1 MLSLSESLYHTHL
14 RLWSLNLKS
23 SWFTGLQA
31 ISMKLTSQVPTCPN
45 RHPPP
50 VFFDF
55 LNAIIFFSTQLFT
68 LMGLTWTLSLPDN
81 VQLLKSSISFT
92 FLTTT
97 FHLFNCL
104 GSYLLPYPAHWLYK
118 SFITTSPSFVSPVS
132 YSSGLVYLGSL
143 DTPLEHPYSLTIV
156 VWSIC
161 TFLLSIPIIIS
172 NCTF

>member
-31 ISMKLTSQVPTCPN
+31 ISMKLTSQAPTCPN

-50 VFFDF
+50 VIFDF

-68 LMGLTWTLSLPDN
+68 SMGITWTLSLPDN
-81 VQLLKSSISFT
+81 VHLLKSSISFT

-97 FHLFNCL
+97 FHLFHCL
-104 GSYLLPYPAHWLYK
+104 GSYLLLYPAHWLYK
-118 SFITTSPSFVSPVS
+118 PELYYHQPFRCLPSFIFLWACIPWITQYTSWA
-132 YSSGLVYLGSL
+132 SL
-143 DTPLEHPYSLTIV
+143 LPYSCCMIILV
-156 VWSIC
+156 SI
-161 TFLLSIPIIIS
+161 S
-172 NCTF
+172 